1 MEHLMKDFISEIKR
15 IPTDGLIYSLSKKSI
30 DMFRK
35 NEYLMPVTIPVIHN
49 GQRKILTVTLTA
61 WDILDMEFLSIKES
75 NDYRH
80 SSKKVPVEVLV
91 DLYRNYDNE
100 RSAKEGIFQNVD
112 ADGVFRTLMGMTAE
126 QFAYENLY
134 WLFEKFSR
142 DYYILFA
149 AENFEH
155 RSIIDTDA
163 IVREIFG
170 IPVNDYVLILVTVF
184 WLCCQY
190 PDPLSAPEE
199 LYSNLNSAVLTVE
212 NLSNFIKYYSCT
224 YQNLRTSPLKK
235 QLLYSKPF
243 IKTQRTGE
251 YFASSVFPVAML
263 VGNGLYWLVRDY
275 YCKQG
280 TQVFVNTFG
289 CLFEDYIKDIAS
301 KYCEPSEWTTL
312 STGSRKSA
320 DFTFDLG
327 CLTLLVESKS
337 ALIGL
342 DVKQQIPNLHN
353 ADVFFERT
361 IAKAYKQLNSSY
373 VRLSVSSKNPIIKII
388 LLYDQFS
395 NSAIVEEAAHKILGS
410 DSSCFIMTIREFEI
424 LLYLHQHNKETEQQ
438 ILDKILESSRAE
450 NSRKNI
456 PAIYKDLAI
465 DSNPHF
471 EEEMDYF
478 SKLMNNF
485 KDAAK

>member
-1 MEHLMKDFISEIKR
+1 MKDFISEIKK
-15 IPTDGLIYSLSKKSI
+15 IPTDGLIYCLSEKSI

-35 NEYLMPVTIPVIHN
+35 NECLMPVTIPVIHN

-75 NDYRH
+75 NDYRR

-91 DLYRNYDNE
+91 DLYRDYDNE

-126 QFAYENLY
+126 QFAYEDLY

-184 WLCCQY
+184 WLCCQH

-199 LYSNLNSAVLTVE
+199 LYSDVNSAVLTVE

-224 YQNLRTSPLKK
+224 YQNLRTSSLKK

-251 YFASSVFPVAML
+251 YFASSIFPVAML
-263 VGNGLYWLVRDY
+263 VGNGLYWLVRNY

-301 KYCEPSEWTTL
+301 KYCKPSEWTTL

-327 CLTLLVESKS
+327 SLTLLVESKS
-337 ALIGL
+337 ALICL

-353 ADVFFERT
+353 ADIFFERT
-361 IAKAYKQLNSSY
+361 ISKAYKQLNSSY

-438 ILDKILESSRAE
+438 ILDEILKSSRAE

>member
-1 MEHLMKDFISEIKR
+1 MKDFISEIKK

-75 NDYRH
+75 NDYRR
-80 SSKKVPVEVLV
+80 SSKKVPVEALV

-224 YQNLRTSPLKK
+224 YQNLRTSSLKK

-251 YFASSVFPVAML
+251 YLASSIFPVVML

-280 TQVFVNTFG
+280 TQIFVNAFG
-289 CLFEDYIKDIAS
+289 YLFEDYIKDIAS
-301 KYCEPSEWTTL
+301 KYCKPFEWTTL
-312 STGSRKSA
+312 STGSKKAA
-320 DFTFDLG
+320 DFTFNLG
-327 CLTLLVESKS
+327 NLTFLVESKS
-337 ALIGL
+337 ALIAL

-361 IAKAYKQLNSSY
+361 IKKAHNQLNSSY
-373 VRLSVSSKNPIIKII
+373 NQLSSSSENPVIKII

-395 NSAIVEEAAHKILGS
+395 NSAMIEESAHEILGE

-424 LLYLHQHNKETEQQ
+424 LLYYYKNAKEKEHQ
-438 ILDKILESSRAE
+438 ILEELLKSSRSE
-450 NSRKNI
+450 SQRKSI
-456 PAIYKDLAI
+456 CAIYNDLSI
-465 DSNPHF
+465 NRNPHIGR
-471 EEEMDYF
+471 ELDYF
-478 SKLMNNF
+478 SKLMNTFEKSSN
-485 KDAAK
+485 

>member
-1 MEHLMKDFISEIKR
+1 M
-15 IPTDGLIYSLSKKSI
+15 
-30 DMFRK
+30 
-35 NEYLMPVTIPVIHN
+35 
-49 GQRKILTVTLTA
+49 
-61 WDILDMEFLSIKES
+61 
-75 NDYRH
+75 
-80 SSKKVPVEVLV
+80 
-91 DLYRNYDNE
+91 
-100 RSAKEGIFQNVD
+100 
-112 ADGVFRTLMGMTAE
+112 
-126 QFAYENLY
+126 
-134 WLFEKFSR
+134 
-142 DYYILFA
+142 
-149 AENFEH
+149 
-155 RSIIDTDA
+155 
-163 IVREIFG
+163 REIFG

-184 WLCCQY
+184 WLCCRH

-199 LYSNLNSAVLTVE
+199 LYSNVNSAVLTVE

-224 YQNLRTSPLKK
+224 YQNLRTFSLKK

-251 YFASSVFPVAML
+251 YFASSIFPVAML

-327 CLTLLVESKS
+327 SLTLLVESKS

-353 ADVFFERT
+353 ADIFFERT
-361 IAKAYKQLNSSY
+361 IEKAYKQLNSSY

-438 ILDKILESSRAE
+438 ILDEILKSSRAE